1 MSRITEKRKD
11 GGYQLKAGNEI
22 YGEENGIRLVQIV
35 GQVEDLKE
43 ELGIDLGTLVK
54 AIKEGIYIKND
65 KGEIIDASNE
75 PCVLNAYTPTG
86 DWGFEIWQQ
95 YPINFNET
103 FTDIFRF
110 KDYGKTWAFTPEE
123 LL

>member
-1 MSRITEKRKD
+1 MSRITKKCKD
-11 GGYQLKAGNEI
+11 GSYQLKAGNEI

-43 ELGIDLGTLVK
+43 ELGIDLITLVK

-65 KGEIIDASNE
+65 KGEIVDVSNE
-75 PCVLNAYTPTG
+75 PCVLNSYVPTG
-86 DWGFEIWQQ
+86 DWGFEIWGQC
-95 YPINFNET
+95 PINFRET

-110 KDYGKTWAFTPEE
+110 KDYGKTWALTKEE